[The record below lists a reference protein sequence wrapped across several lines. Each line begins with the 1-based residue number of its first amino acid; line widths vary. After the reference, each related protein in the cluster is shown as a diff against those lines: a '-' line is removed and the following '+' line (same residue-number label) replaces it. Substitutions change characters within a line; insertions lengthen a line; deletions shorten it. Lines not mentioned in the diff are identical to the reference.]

1 MFFFLGWGGG
11 SPRCDDL
18 VPVSP
23 TCSHCQDSALHHWA
37 NTGNGHKKWA
47 NPFLAFKVVLVA
59 LALSCL
65 FDFQVLLP
73 GTSVKAVAAA
83 KELICTGSCLLGE
96 VDFHIQ

>member
-1 MFFFLGWGGG
+1 MFIFEDGVVGAHGAMTLSQSRQLAAIVKALPYTSG
-11 SPRCDDL
+11 
-18 VPVSP
+18 P
-23 TCSHCQDSALHHWA
+23 TQVII
-37 NTGNGHKKWA
+37 KRA

-59 LALSCL
+59 LDLSCF

-96 VDFHIQ
+96 VVLHI